1 MTRVSST
8 FTYALPPFGGG
19 GRVLNGLLVA
29 PAVCVLLALVTVCP
43 LTAEPEQSELVRL
56 ASVYVDRFIDG
67 FANVVAE
74 ERYIQESERPKRRR
88 ALRSHLVI
96 VRNPGGT
103 QWHTFREV
111 LEADGKPVD
120 EARGGRLV
128 ALFED
133 PSEDALRRAR
143 EITVAS
149 ARYNVE
155 NIGTVNNPL
164 LAMSFLQGE
173 YRDRFRFTVGGRER
187 KLGPTVRKVS
197 FEETR
202 IPTILTQEG
211 NRDLPAYGVM
221 WVEEGTGRIVKTEV
235 RLGDKPS
242 VSTGHVS
249 SSLGW
254 NPPTTIV
261 TTFGFDKHLAVDVP
275 VEMRD
280 RYPFQRNEIKGV
292 ATYVAFRRLSRRSGS
307 PPA

>member
-1 MTRVSST
+1 VLRLTRVRR
-8 FTYALPPFGGG
+8 A
-19 GRVLNGLLVA
+19 GLAVA
-29 PAVCVLLALVTVCP
+29 LLASLGLGSSVALVFVR
-43 LTAEPEQSELVRL
+43 LLAAEPEPAQSELVRL
-56 ASVYVDRFIDG
+56 ASGYVDRFVEA
-67 FANVVAE
+67 FANVIAE
-74 ERYIQESERPKRRR
+74 ERYTQEAEWPKRRR
-88 ALRSHLVI
+88 TLRSNFVV
-96 VRNPGGT
+96 VRNPGAT
-103 QWHTFREV
+103 QWYTFREV
-111 LEADGKPVD
+111 LEVDGKPVE
-120 EARGGRLV
+120 EAPAGRLI
-128 ALFED
+128 ALLED
-133 PSEDALRRAR
+133 PPDDALRRAR
-143 EITVAS
+143 EITVAG

-164 LAMSFLQGE
+164 LAMSFLRGE

-187 KLGPTVRKVS
+187 KLGPTVRKIT

-235 RLGDKPS
+235 RLGEKPS

-261 TTFGFDKHLAVDVP
+261 TTFGLDKQLAIDVP

-292 ATYVAFRRLSRRSGS
+292 ATYGAFRRLSRPTGRS
-307 PPA
+307 PE